1 MFKEASAASFSGDAD
16 QRVEEKK
23 VKQLIIKW
31 IVNSTALLV
40 VAHVVSGVT
49 LDNWMTIFAAA
60 VVLGLLNAFLRPVL
74 IFLTLPVTVLTLG
87 IFTLFI
93 NAFLF
98 YLAAHMV
105 RGFHVAG
112 FGQAFIAAFVFS
124 IVSFLLSLFIGTNGS
139 R

>member
-1 MFKEASAASFSGDAD
+1 LINGSG
-16 QRVEEKK
+16 RKN
-23 VKQLIIKW
+23 VKQLIVKW

-49 LDNWMTIFAAA
+49 LDNWMTVFAAA

-87 IFTLFI
+87 LFTLVI

-98 YLAAHMV
+98 YLAAQLV
-105 RGFHVAG
+105 SGFHVAS
-112 FGQAFIAAFVFS
+112 FGRAFVAALVFS
-124 IVSFLLSLFIGTNGS
+124 VVSFLLSLFIGPRDGA
-139 R
+139 